1 MKSKKKLFE
10 ALDEIYKTDAFSKH
24 GLKHRMISNETY
36 GKKSFVYITHKSPAV
51 RREVERQLQERGFKV
66 SDDYAP
72 GQSTSEVRVSYFKGF
87 HWDE

>member
-10 ALDEIYKTDAFSKH
+10 ALDEIYSTDTFSKK
-24 GLKHRMISNETY
+24 GLNHRMISDETY
-36 GKKSFVYITHKSPAV
+36 GKKSFIYITHKSPAV
-51 RREVERQLQERGFKV
+51 RREVERQLRERGFNV

-72 GQSTSEVRVSYFKGF
+72 NSSTSEVRVSYFKGF